1 MKILRQLTI
10 NNTKVQI
17 YIIGLIFVLFF
28 FINLHQIS
36 TQHWSG
42 HMDQDVYILYNSLL
56 ISSGYEQQA
65 RDHPAFSTFFI
76 HGGVFKFLS
85 FFQEKYS
92 SNIDI
97 ILNSQNINKT
107 LQFYFITARITNYFI
122 NIFLIFVFYKLL
134 NLLNIDKK
142 INFFICLIF
151 IFSQWYSMSFFV
163 LRSEILS
170 LLFFTISMIFIL
182 SKQRDIILNYFI
194 GGIFFGLAMLTKI
207 QILFFIAYPFLLIPI
222 FFLDHLNYHQ
232 NFFKKKLLNNYLL
245 CSFVAGIIL
254 YIIFQIFIQEYPRF
268 EKNKF
273 LDLFFFLFS
282 FFIILFY
289 YFMFNKYNFDYFK
302 KNIILLSSILNGY
315 IFLMFIIIFLDLT
328 NLLQV
333 NDYIYLRITNPIH
346 YLTEFKSTFAEG
358 TINLNFLASSFYK
371 IFTSYIYSLL
381 ELLTLVF
388 IIFLNIKKNINKSKS
403 YLIYIII
410 LSLIF
415 FMNSAISSYRE
426 ALYYHSYYTFCYL
439 IILAVCINDL
449 NERYSK
455 YFLYIV
461 FIFFTYN
468 GLYTYSS
475 YDTGGPNNYIKTFN
489 RDIYMTEACN
499 QLDLKNFKKN
509 SQINIAYLKYWHNK
523 FDDNVINKICK
534 ELENES

>member
-122 NIFLIFVFYKLL
+122 NIFLILVFYKLL

-222 FFLDHLNYHQ
+222 FF
-232 NFFKKKLLNNYLL
+232 
-245 CSFVAGIIL
+245 
-254 YIIFQIFIQEYPRF
+254 
-268 EKNKF
+268 
-273 LDLFFFLFS
+273 
-282 FFIILFY
+282 
-289 YFMFNKYNFDYFK
+289 
-302 KNIILLSSILNGY
+302 
-315 IFLMFIIIFLDLT
+315 
-328 NLLQV
+328 
-333 NDYIYLRITNPIH
+333 
-346 YLTEFKSTFAEG
+346 
-358 TINLNFLASSFYK
+358 
-371 IFTSYIYSLL
+371 
-381 ELLTLVF
+381 
-388 IIFLNIKKNINKSKS
+388 
-403 YLIYIII
+403 
-410 LSLIF
+410 
-415 FMNSAISSYRE
+415 
-426 ALYYHSYYTFCYL
+426 
-439 IILAVCINDL
+439 
-449 NERYSK
+449 
-455 YFLYIV
+455 
-461 FIFFTYN
+461 
-468 GLYTYSS
+468 
-475 YDTGGPNNYIKTFN
+475 
-489 RDIYMTEACN
+489 
-499 QLDLKNFKKN
+499 
-509 SQINIAYLKYWHNK
+509 
-523 FDDNVINKICK
+523 
-534 ELENES
+534 